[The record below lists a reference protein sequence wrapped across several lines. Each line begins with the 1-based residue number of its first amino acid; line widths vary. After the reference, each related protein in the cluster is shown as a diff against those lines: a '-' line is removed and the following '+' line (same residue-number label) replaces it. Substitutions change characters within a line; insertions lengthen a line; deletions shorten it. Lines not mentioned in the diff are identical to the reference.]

1 MIETTRRAF
10 RVTHDQRT
18 GCSYL
23 YVAGPVAKGAA
34 VRQVQAGDDVILDFD
49 ADGRLLGVELL
60 NRRLIHPV
68 TLAEAAGRAGQAR
81 GISRGIGHERD
92 GEA

>member
-1 MIETTRRAF
+1 VTETTRRAF

-68 TLAEAAGRAGQAR
+68 TLAEAAAGPRWASTGHIEGDRA
-81 GISRGIGHERD
+81 
-92 GEA
+92 